1 MGRPGRPGAELMAK
15 KERLGKGLGA
25 LLGEYLGDESSGM
38 EARTVLVGAVHPNP
52 FQPRREFRE
61 DELADLASSIRENG
75 LLQPIVVRPAGN
87 RRGSDRWEL
96 VAGER
101 RWRAVTR
108 LGWKDVPAIVR
119 EVDDRTLLVLALVEN
134 LQRSELNA
142 LEEAEGYQ
150 QLQDEFGLTHQEVA
164 EAVGKDRSTVA
175 NMLRLLQLPVSVRRL
190 VSVGDLSAGHAR
202 ALLGLSTEH
211 RMKEMAERAVSE
223 GWSVRETES
232 RVREDRPARKK
243 RRKRSESTDPGR
255 KELETAL
262 ERLLGTEVKIRST
275 KGEGKGRIEIAFYD
289 AEDFERVFE
298 LLAGKPAVE
307 VVS

>member
-1 MGRPGRPGAELMAK
+1 MANK
-15 KERLGKGLGA
+15 DRLGKGLGA
-25 LLGEYLGDESSGM
+25 LLGEYLGE
-38 EARTVLVGAVHPNP
+38 ENAVAETRTVRVAAVHPNP

-61 DELADLASSIRENG
+61 EELKELASSIQENG

-101 RWRAVTR
+101 RWRAITR
-108 LGWKDVPAIVR
+108 LGWKDVPAIIR

-134 LQRSELNA
+134 LQRSGLSA
-142 LEEAEGYQ
+142 IEEADGYQ
-150 QLQDEFGLTHQEVA
+150 QLMDDFGLTQQQVA

-175 NMLRLLQLPVSVRRL
+175 NTLRLLQLPASVRRM
-190 VSVGDLSAGHAR
+190 VEAGDLSAGHAR
-202 ALLGLSTEH
+202 ALLGLSDGR
-211 RMKEMAERAVSE
+211 RMSRLAERAVSE
-223 GWSVRETES
+223 GWSVREVEGQ
-232 RVREDRPARKK
+232 VRADRPAKK
-243 RRKRSESTDPGR
+243 RRSKSASKEDPAAR
-255 KELETAL
+255 ELEKELA
-262 ERLLGTEVKIRST
+262 RALGTEVRIRRT
-275 KGEGKGRIEIAFYD
+275 GGGAKGRIEVSFYD